1 MPKVRDVFERAYGP
15 TPEGATCHVGYPDGH
30 KGGAVRPTYR
40 SLEGE
45 AYARIRH
52 SAGDKFFA
60 TCHDNKKGREFFT
73 KAMAMEWAEIQSANW
88 QGCEVTA

>member
-1 MPKVRDVFERAYGP
+1 MANTFFSWGLDK
-15 TPEGATCHVGYPDGH
+15 ATGDLVLYSGDF
-30 KGGAVRPTYR
+30 
-40 SLEGE
+40 

-73 KAMAMEWAEIQSANW
+73 KAMAMEWAEIQLANW